1 MQEPRAVSLADEY
14 IKLILQHQEGIVHQG
29 TLSDEQTARKRAQML
44 AAFRQELIAQLMQ
57 QP

>member
-1 MQEPRAVSLADEY
+1 MQEPRAVSIADEY
-14 IKLILQHQEGIVHQG
+14 IKLIIQHQEGFVHPS
-29 TLSDEQTARKRAQML
+29 TLSDEQRARQKAQML